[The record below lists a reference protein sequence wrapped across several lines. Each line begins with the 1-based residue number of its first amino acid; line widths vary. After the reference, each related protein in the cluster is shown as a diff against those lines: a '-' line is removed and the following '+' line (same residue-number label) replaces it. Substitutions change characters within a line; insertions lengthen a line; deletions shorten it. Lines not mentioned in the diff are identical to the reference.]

1 MYIKASIWDSV
12 ARDDIP
18 QIFLQYLFI
27 LVCSFWA
34 SLSLNIIIIVL
45 QINMH
50 GMEFQFF
57 ISLSSSIFILQ
68 IISVK

>member
-1 MYIKASIWDSV
+1 MYIKAFFRNSV

-18 QIFLQYLFI
+18 QIFLRYF
-27 LVCSFWA
+27 CSFWA